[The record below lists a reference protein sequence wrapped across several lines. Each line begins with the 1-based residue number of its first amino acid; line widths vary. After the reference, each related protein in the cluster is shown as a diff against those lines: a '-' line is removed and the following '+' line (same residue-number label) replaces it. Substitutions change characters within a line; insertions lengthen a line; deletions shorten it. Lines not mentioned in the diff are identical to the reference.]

1 MEAVVFFILKAA
13 ASGTIGHYLKR
24 SLEAIDSRL
33 RTMIENK
40 ESPATIAKYIEDRDL
55 GANVNELANSILDSS
70 IFIPM
75 AKVEERTLD
84 VRVDFFRQFLE
95 IGFHLSREW
104 KLDILLP
111 GSLLGTNSLTL
122 FLGKEAGDSKI
133 VRSGIKLQVP
143 KGNYEAIAIVP
154 FKNSKDVARI
164 WEDYKRGFG
173 RAKSN
178 SDEYA
183 QIGSLVPELH
193 NADVLRNPTTI
204 FRVETITA
212 GGIFYGAPSLAKE
225 LAGSALTLEGE
236 SAPIIAWQGGVA
248 QMLNG
253 IQDLYTLLFIPDPES
268 EVIKRIS
275 GQLKSIIENVA

>member
-212 GGIFYGAPSLAKE
+212 GGIF
-225 LAGSALTLEGE
+225 
-236 SAPIIAWQGGVA
+236 
-248 QMLNG
+248 
-253 IQDLYTLLFIPDPES
+253 
-268 EVIKRIS
+268 
-275 GQLKSIIENVA
+275 